1 MTPKILNWEI
11 VVYVLHIL
19 GGGLRFI
26 PTEDIAKKCFE
37 IVPDLFSWVKY
48 PEYPDKDVVRH
59 ALIRARD
66 EVGSLVRGRA
76 GRGKGHAARSN
87 ADPALDG
94 WSLTSEGAK
103 WILEHKSRLEKILRL
118 REPASHRQELLQK
131 LDRIRRHSLFQ
142 HFLEQPERFA
152 PSLGEMAELFR
163 CRVDSELVTW
173 EKRFEM
179 VISQA
184 QMIQDFKILQFV
196 EHCRATVKNQPKGN

>member
-1 MTPKILNWEI
+1 MAPKILNWEI
-11 VVYVLHIL
+11 VVYALHIS

-37 IVPDLFSWVKY
+37 AAPDLFSWVKY
-48 PEYPDKDVVRH
+48 PEYPDKEVVRR
-59 ALIRARD
+59 ALFHARD
-66 EVGSLVRGRA
+66 EVALVRGRA
-76 GRGKGHAARSN
+76 GKGKGHAAQSN

-94 WSLTSEGAK
+94 WSLTAEGAK
-103 WILEHKSRLEKILRL
+103 WILEHKSRLEKILKF

-131 LDRIRRHSLFQ
+131 LDRIRRHLLFQ
-142 HFLEQPERFA
+142 HFLEQPEGFV

-163 CRVDSELVTW
+163 CRVDSELGTW

-184 QMIQDFKILQFV
+184 QMIQDSKILEFV
-196 EHCRATVKNQPKGN
+196 DRCRVAVKNQSKEH